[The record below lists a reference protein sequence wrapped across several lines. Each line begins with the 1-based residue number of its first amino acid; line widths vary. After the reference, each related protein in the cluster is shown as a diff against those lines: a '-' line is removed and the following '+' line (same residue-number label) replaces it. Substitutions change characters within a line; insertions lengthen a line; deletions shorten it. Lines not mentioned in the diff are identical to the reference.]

1 MSMNKFNMNKSIFEY
16 FRWVISTRKEA
27 VADLLFLQNMGT

>member
-1 MSMNKFNMNKSIFEY
+1 MNEFNMNKSIFEY
-16 FRWVISTRKEA
+16 FRLNRPEIEA